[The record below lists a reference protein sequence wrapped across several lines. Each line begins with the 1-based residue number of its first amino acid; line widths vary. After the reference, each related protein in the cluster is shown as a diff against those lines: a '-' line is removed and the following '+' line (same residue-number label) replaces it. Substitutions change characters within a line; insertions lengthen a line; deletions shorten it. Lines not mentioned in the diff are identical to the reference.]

1 MAPARKRRA
10 VQEPDPA
17 SEDDLPTPA
26 TQRRRVAARQPTDS
40 EDDDDDVGDNDD
52 AYDTRAPSSTD
63 VMVKKMVRLALA
75 SEFSRQP
82 IRRSDIS
89 VKVLG
94 EQGTRQF
101 KTVFEEAQRVLQ
113 VKFGMEMMELPVKE
127 KVTVQQRRAAQKVD
141 KPSSTNKSWIVTTTL
156 PTKYRKPEILLPC
169 KAPMEGTYTG
179 LYSFI
184 IAVIM
189 LNGGTVH
196 EQKLERYLKRT
207 NTDAW
212 TPIDRTDRFLQRLC
226 KEGYLVRNRDVD
238 GGEEVI
244 EYILGPRGKI
254 EVGTKGVAKLVRE
267 VYGRSDGSERDDE
280 FEIRLAR
287 SLGLEQPAPRAQEA
301 EGGGDGDGDG
311 EEDEEEGQG
320 GRQRQRREQPRR
332 QVNRRLPESESE
344 SEAEEE
350 SD

>member
-10 VQEPDPA
+10 VPDSP
-17 SEDDLPTPA
+17 SEEDDIPTPA
-26 TQRRRVAARQPTDS
+26 TQRRRVAAAHS
-40 EDDDDDVGDNDD
+40 EDDGDDDDDAGSDD

-75 SEFSRQP
+75 SEFSRLP

-113 VKFGMEMMELPVKE
+113 EKFGMEMMELPVKE
-127 KVTVQQRRAAQKVD
+127 KVTVQQRRAAQKVE

-156 PTKYRKPEILLPC
+156 PTKYRKPEILLPTR
-169 KAPMEGTYTG
+169 APMESTYTG

-184 IAVIM
+184 IAVIV
-189 LNGGTVH
+189 LNGGTIH

-254 EVGTKGVAKLVRE
+254 EVGTKGVARLVRE
-267 VYGRSDGSERDDE
+267 VYGQSEGNERDDE

-287 SLGLEQPAPRAQEA
+287 SLGLKQPEPRAQEEQA
-301 EGGGDGDGDG
+301 EEGGGDG
-311 EEDEEEGQG
+311 EEEG
-320 GRQRQRREQPRR
+320 GRQRQRREQPSRG
-332 QVNRRLPESESE
+332 VNRRLPESE
-344 SEAEEE
+344 AEEE
-350 SD
+350 SEEEESDG

>member
-10 VQEPDPA
+10 VPDSP
-17 SEDDLPTPA
+17 SEEDDVPTPT
-26 TQRRRVAARQPTDS
+26 TQRRRVAAAHS
-40 EDDDDDVGDNDD
+40 EDDGDDDDDAGSED

-75 SEFSRQP
+75 SEFSRLP

-113 VKFGMEMMELPVKE
+113 EKFGMEMMELPVKE
-127 KVTVQQRRAAQKVD
+127 KVTVQQRRAAQKVE

-156 PTKYRKPEILLPC
+156 PTKYRKPEILLPSR
-169 KAPMEGTYTG
+169 APMESTYTG

-184 IAVIM
+184 IAVIV
-189 LNGGTVH
+189 LNGGTIH

-254 EVGTKGVAKLVRE
+254 EVGTKGVARLVRE
-267 VYGRSDGSERDDE
+267 VYGQSEGSERDDE

-287 SLGLEQPAPRAQEA
+287 SLGLKQPEPRAQEEQA
-301 EGGGDGDGDG
+301 EEGGGD
-311 EEDEEEGQG
+311 DEEEG
-320 GRQRQRREQPRR
+320 GRQRQRREQPSRR
-332 QVNRRLPESESE
+332 VNRRLPESE
-344 SEAEEE
+344 AEEE
-350 SD
+350 SEEEESDG

>member
-10 VQEPDPA
+10 VPDSP
-17 SEDDLPTPA
+17 SEEDDVPTPA
-26 TQRRRVAARQPTDS
+26 TQRRRVAAAHS
-40 EDDDDDVGDNDD
+40 EDEDDSDADGDGDD

-75 SEFSRQP
+75 SEFSRLP

-101 KTVFEEAQRVLQ
+101 KMVFEEAQRVLQ
-113 VKFGMEMMELPVKE
+113 EKFGMEMMELPVKE
-127 KVTVQQRRAAQKVD
+127 KVTVQQRRAAQKVE

-156 PTKYRKPEILLPC
+156 PTKYRKPEILLPSR
-169 KAPMEGTYTG
+169 APMESTYTG

-184 IAVIM
+184 IAVIV
-189 LNGGTVH
+189 LNGGTIH

-238 GGEEVI
+238 GGEEVV

-254 EVGTKGVAKLVRE
+254 EVGTKGVARLVRE
-267 VYGRSDGSERDDE
+267 VYGQSEGSERDDE

-287 SLGLEQPAPRAQEA
+287 SLGLKQPEPRAQEEQA
-301 EGGGDGDGDG
+301 EEGGGDG
-311 EEDEEEGQG
+311 EEEG
-320 GRQRQRREQPRR
+320 GRQRQRREQPSRR
-332 QVNRRLPESESE
+332 VNRRLPESE
-344 SEAEEE
+344 AEEE
-350 SD
+350 SEEEESDG

>member
-10 VQEPDPA
+10 VPDSP
-17 SEDDLPTPA
+17 SEEDDVPTPA
-26 TQRRRVAARQPTDS
+26 TQRRRVAAAHS
-40 EDDDDDVGDNDD
+40 EDDGDDDDDDAGSDD

-75 SEFSRQP
+75 SEFSRLP

-113 VKFGMEMMELPVKE
+113 EKFGMEMMELPVKE
-127 KVTVQQRRAAQKVD
+127 KVTVQQRRAAQKVE

-156 PTKYRKPEILLPC
+156 PTKYRKPEILLPSR
-169 KAPMEGTYTG
+169 APMESTYTG

-184 IAVIM
+184 IAVIV
-189 LNGGTVH
+189 LNGGTIH

-254 EVGTKGVAKLVRE
+254 EVGTKGVARLVRE
-267 VYGRSDGSERDDE
+267 VYGQSEGSERDDE

-287 SLGLEQPAPRAQEA
+287 SLGLKQPEPRAQEEQA
-301 EGGGDGDGDG
+301 EEGGGGDG
-311 EEDEEEGQG
+311 EED
-320 GRQRQRREQPRR
+320 GRQRQRREQPSRR
-332 QVNRRLPESESE
+332 VNRRLPESEDEEE
-344 SEAEEE
+344 SEEE
-350 SD
+350 SDG

>member
-10 VQEPDPA
+10 VPDSP
-17 SEDDLPTPA
+17 SEEDDIPTPA
-26 TQRRRVAARQPTDS
+26 TQRRRVAAAHS
-40 EDDDDDVGDNDD
+40 EDDGDDDDDAGSDD

-75 SEFSRQP
+75 SEFSRLP

-113 VKFGMEMMELPVKE
+113 EKFGMEMMELPVKE
-127 KVTVQQRRAAQKVD
+127 KVTVQQRRAAQKVE

-156 PTKYRKPEILLPC
+156 PTKYRKPEILLPTR
-169 KAPMEGTYTG
+169 APMESTYTG

-184 IAVIM
+184 IAVIV
-189 LNGGTVH
+189 LNGGTIH

-254 EVGTKGVAKLVRE
+254 EVGTKGVARLVRE
-267 VYGRSDGSERDDE
+267 VYGQSEGSERDDE

-287 SLGLEQPAPRAQEA
+287 SLGLKQPEPRAQEEQA
-301 EGGGDGDGDG
+301 EEGGDDGDG
-311 EEDEEEGQG
+311 EEG
-320 GRQRQRREQPRR
+320 GRQRQRREQPSRR
-332 QVNRRLPESESE
+332 VNRRLPESEAE
-344 SEAEEE
+344 EEE
-350 SD
+350 SDG

>member
-10 VQEPDPA
+10 VPDSP
-17 SEDDLPTPA
+17 SEDDIPTPE
-26 TQRRRVAARQPTDS
+26 TQRRRVAARQATES
-40 EDDDDDVGDNDD
+40 EDDDDAGDDD

-75 SEFSRQP
+75 SEFSRLP

-113 VKFGMEMMELPVKE
+113 EKFGMEMMELPVKE
-127 KVTVQQRRAAQKVD
+127 KVTVQQRRAAQKVE

-156 PTKYRKPEILLPC
+156 PTKYRKPEILLPS
-169 KAPMEGTYTG
+169 KAPMESTYTG

-184 IAVIM
+184 IAVIV
-189 LNGGTVH
+189 LNGGTIH

-254 EVGTKGVAKLVRE
+254 EVGTKGVARLVRE
-267 VYGRSDGSERDDE
+267 VYGRSDDCERDDE

-287 SLGLEQPAPRAQEA
+287 SLGLKQPEPRAQEEQA
-301 EGGGDGDGDG
+301 EGGGSDG
-311 EEDEEEGQG
+311 EEEEG

-332 QVNRRLPESESE
+332 RVNRQLPESEPEEE
-344 SEAEEE
+344 SEEEE
-350 SD
+350 SDD

>member
-10 VQEPDPA
+10 VPDSP
-17 SEDDLPTPA
+17 SEEDDIPTPA
-26 TQRRRVAARQPTDS
+26 TQRRRVAAAHS
-40 EDDDDDVGDNDD
+40 EDEDNDDDDDAGSDD

-75 SEFSRQP
+75 SEFSRLP

-113 VKFGMEMMELPVKE
+113 EKFGMEMMELPVKE
-127 KVTVQQRRAAQKVD
+127 KVTVQQRRAAQKVE

-156 PTKYRKPEILLPC
+156 PTKYRKPEILLPSR
-169 KAPMEGTYTG
+169 APMESTYTG

-189 LNGGTVH
+189 LNGGTIH

-254 EVGTKGVAKLVRE
+254 EVGTKGVARLVRE
-267 VYGRSDGSERDDE
+267 VYGQSEGSERDDE

-287 SLGLEQPAPRAQEA
+287 SLGLKQPEPRAQEEQA
-301 EGGGDGDGDG
+301 EEGGDDG
-311 EEDEEEGQG
+311 EED
-320 GRQRQRREQPRR
+320 GRQRQRREQPSRR
-332 QVNRRLPESESE
+332 VNRRLPESE
-344 SEAEEE
+344 AEEE
-350 SD
+350 SEDEESDG

>member
-10 VQEPDPA
+10 VPDSP
-17 SEDDLPTPA
+17 SEEDDVPTPA
-26 TQRRRVAARQPTDS
+26 TQRRRVAAAHS
-40 EDDDDDVGDNDD
+40 EDDGDDDNDDAGSDD

-75 SEFSRQP
+75 SEFSRLP

-113 VKFGMEMMELPVKE
+113 EKFGMEMMELPVKE
-127 KVTVQQRRAAQKVD
+127 KVTVQQRRAAQKVE

-156 PTKYRKPEILLPC
+156 PTKYRKPEILLPSR
-169 KAPMEGTYTG
+169 APMESTYTG

-184 IAVIM
+184 IAVIV
-189 LNGGTVH
+189 LNGGTIH

-254 EVGTKGVAKLVRE
+254 EVGTKGVARLVRE
-267 VYGRSDGSERDDE
+267 VYGQSEGSERDDE

-287 SLGLEQPAPRAQEA
+287 SLGLKQPEPRGREA
-301 EGGGDGDGDG
+301 KA
-311 EEDEEEGQG
+311 
-320 GRQRQRREQPRR
+320 
-332 QVNRRLPESESE
+332 
-344 SEAEEE
+344 EAGAA
-350 SD
+350 

>member
-10 VQEPDPA
+10 VPDSP
-17 SEDDLPTPA
+17 SEEDDVPTPA
-26 TQRRRVAARQPTDS
+26 TQRRRVAAAHS
-40 EDDDDDVGDNDD
+40 EDDGDDDDDAGSED

-75 SEFSRQP
+75 SEFSRLP

-113 VKFGMEMMELPVKE
+113 EKFGMEMMELPVKE
-127 KVTVQQRRAAQKVD
+127 KVTVQQRRAAQKVE

-156 PTKYRKPEILLPC
+156 PTKYRKPEILLPTR
-169 KAPMEGTYTG
+169 APMESTYTG

-184 IAVIM
+184 IAVIV
-189 LNGGTVH
+189 LNGGTIH

-254 EVGTKGVAKLVRE
+254 EVGTKGVARLVRE
-267 VYGRSDGSERDDE
+267 VYGQSEGSERDDE

-287 SLGLEQPAPRAQEA
+287 SLGLKQPEPRAQEEQA
-301 EGGGDGDGDG
+301 EEGGGDGD
-311 EEDEEEGQG
+311 EEEG
-320 GRQRQRREQPRR
+320 GRQRQRREQPSRR
-332 QVNRRLPESESE
+332 VNRRLPESE
-344 SEAEEE
+344 AEEE
-350 SD
+350 SEEESDG

>member
-1 MAPARKRRA
+1 
-10 VQEPDPA
+10 
-17 SEDDLPTPA
+17 
-26 TQRRRVAARQPTDS
+26 
-40 EDDDDDVGDNDD
+40 
-52 AYDTRAPSSTD
+52 
-63 VMVKKMVRLALA
+63 MVKKMVRLALA
-75 SEFSRQP
+75 SEFSRLP

-113 VKFGMEMMELPVKE
+113 EKFGMEMMELPVKE
-127 KVTVQQRRAAQKVD
+127 KVTVQQRRAAQKVE

-156 PTKYRKPEILLPC
+156 PTKYRKPEILLPS
-169 KAPMEGTYTG
+169 KAPMESTYTG

-184 IAVIM
+184 IAVIV
-189 LNGGTVH
+189 LNGGTIH

-254 EVGTKGVAKLVRE
+254 EVGTKGVARLVRE
-267 VYGRSDGSERDDE
+267 VYGRSDDSERDDE

-287 SLGLEQPAPRAQEA
+287 SLGLKQPEPRAQEEQA
-301 EGGGDGDGDG
+301 EGGGSDG
-311 EEDEEEGQG
+311 EEEEG

-332 QVNRRLPESESE
+332 RVNRQLPESEPEEE
-344 SEAEEE
+344 SEEEE
-350 SD
+350 SDD

>member
-10 VQEPDPA
+10 VPDSP
-17 SEDDLPTPA
+17 SEEDDVPTPA
-26 TQRRRVAARQPTDS
+26 TQRRRVAAAHS
-40 EDDDDDVGDNDD
+40 EDDGDDDDDNAGSDD

-75 SEFSRQP
+75 SEFSRLP

-89 VKVLG
+89 IKVLG

-113 VKFGMEMMELPVKE
+113 EKFGMEMMELPVKE
-127 KVTVQQRRAAQKVD
+127 KVTVQQRRAAQKVE

-156 PTKYRKPEILLPC
+156 PTKYRKPEILLPSR
-169 KAPMEGTYTG
+169 APMESTYTG

-184 IAVIM
+184 IAVIV
-189 LNGGTVH
+189 LNGGTIH

-254 EVGTKGVAKLVRE
+254 EVGTKGVARLVRE
-267 VYGRSDGSERDDE
+267 VYGQSEGSERDDE

-287 SLGLEQPAPRAQEA
+287 SLGLKQPEPRAQEEQA
-301 EGGGDGDGDG
+301 EEGGGGD
-311 EEDEEEGQG
+311 DEEEG
-320 GRQRQRREQPRR
+320 GRQRQRREQPSRR
-332 QVNRRLPESESE
+332 VNRRLPESE
-344 SEAEEE
+344 AEEE
-350 SD
+350 SEEEESDG

>member
-10 VQEPDPA
+10 VPDSP
-17 SEDDLPTPA
+17 SEEDDVPTPA
-26 TQRRRVAARQPTDS
+26 TQRRRVAAAHSGDDG
-40 EDDDDDVGDNDD
+40 DDDDDDAGSDY

-75 SEFSRQP
+75 SEFSRLP

-113 VKFGMEMMELPVKE
+113 EKFGMEMMELPVKE
-127 KVTVQQRRAAQKVD
+127 KVTVQQRRAAQKVE

-156 PTKYRKPEILLPC
+156 PTKYRKPEILLPSR
-169 KAPMEGTYTG
+169 APMESTYTG

-184 IAVIM
+184 IAVIV
-189 LNGGTVH
+189 LNGGTIH

-254 EVGTKGVAKLVRE
+254 EVGTKGVARLVRE
-267 VYGRSDGSERDDE
+267 VYGQSEGSERDDE

-287 SLGLEQPAPRAQEA
+287 SLGLKQPEPRAQEEQA
-301 EGGGDGDGDG
+301 EEGGGGGGGGGDG
-311 EEDEEEGQG
+311 EED
-320 GRQRQRREQPRR
+320 GRQRQRREQPSRR
-332 QVNRRLPESESE
+332 VNRRLPESEDEEE
-344 SEAEEE
+344 SEEEE
-350 SD
+350 SDG

>member
-10 VQEPDPA
+10 VPDSP
-17 SEDDLPTPA
+17 SEEDDIPTPA
-26 TQRRRVAARQPTDS
+26 TQRRRVAAAHS
-40 EDDDDDVGDNDD
+40 EDDGDDDDDAGSED

-75 SEFSRQP
+75 SEFSRLP

-113 VKFGMEMMELPVKE
+113 EKFGMEMMELPVKE
-127 KVTVQQRRAAQKVD
+127 KVTVQQRRAAQKVE

-156 PTKYRKPEILLPC
+156 PTKYRKPEILLPSR
-169 KAPMEGTYTG
+169 APMESTYTG

-184 IAVIM
+184 IAVIV
-189 LNGGTVH
+189 LNGGTIH

-254 EVGTKGVAKLVRE
+254 EVGTKGVARLVRE
-267 VYGRSDGSERDDE
+267 VYGQSEGSERDDE

-287 SLGLEQPAPRAQEA
+287 SLGLKQPEPRAQEEQA
-301 EGGGDGDGDG
+301 EEGGGD
-311 EEDEEEGQG
+311 DEEEG
-320 GRQRQRREQPRR
+320 GRQRQRREQPSRR
-332 QVNRRLPESESE
+332 VNRRLPESE
-344 SEAEEE
+344 AEEE
-350 SD
+350 SEEEESEEEESDG